1 MKREQG
7 DDYGPVLVYVLQVK
21 GSCQELCVVRVF
33 PSVLV
38 AAGAMASREQML
50 PFLILFSEQDFFV
63 PLCGGFQTNL

>member
-21 GSCQELCVVRVF
+21 GSCQELCVVI
-33 PSVLV
+33 V

-50 PFLILFSEQDFFV
+50 PFVILFSEQDFFV
-63 PLCGGFQTNL
+63 PLWGGFQTNL